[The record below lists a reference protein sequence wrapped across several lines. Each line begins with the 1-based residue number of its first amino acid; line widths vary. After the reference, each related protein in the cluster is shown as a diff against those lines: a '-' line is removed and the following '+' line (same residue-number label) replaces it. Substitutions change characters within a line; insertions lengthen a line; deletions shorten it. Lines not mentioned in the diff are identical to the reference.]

1 MVMSLIVL
9 AHLLLFL
16 YLRIILINL
25 VYSRVIDQSRRSVL
39 SQKFLKCLLNVL
51 THLIMTDDLQFGFI
65 NGKECQKAILVRSTV
80 LYYFNENG
88 SNVFIVWLDVSKA
101 FDSVNHYGIFVKL
114 INFNIPVRVLNNLIN
129 WYGKLSLSVRW
140 ACVLS

>member
-1 MVMSLIVL
+1 MFLIVL
-9 AHLLLFL
+9 AHLLLFP

-88 SNVFIVWLDVSKA
+88 SNVFIVLLDVSKA

-114 INFNIPVRVLNNLIN
+114 INFNIPVRVLNNLMN
-129 WYGKLSLSVRW
+129 
-140 ACVLS
+140 